1 MGFAIGHE
9 KVGVS
14 TIKNFIVKSFMTVT
28 VTVPLVIPMI
38 DTWEIDPNFQV
49 SIFTVAN
56 STRTFPEGIHVT

>member
-28 VTVPLVIPMI
+28 VTVPLVNPMI
-38 DTWEIDPNFQV
+38 DKWEIDPSFQV
-49 SIFTVAN
+49 SIFH
-56 STRTFPEGIHVT
+56 SCKFHSYM

>member
-14 TIKNFIVKSFMTVT
+14 TLKTLLLKSFMTVT

-38 DTWEIDPNFQV
+38 HMWEIDPNFQV

>member
-1 MGFAIGHE
+1 
-9 KVGVS
+9 
-14 TIKNFIVKSFMTVT
+14 MTVT

-56 STRTFPEGIHVT
+56 STRTFTERIHVT

>member
-14 TIKNFIVKSFMTVT
+14 TINSFIVKSFMTVT

-56 STRTFPEGIHVT
+56 STRTSQKGNM